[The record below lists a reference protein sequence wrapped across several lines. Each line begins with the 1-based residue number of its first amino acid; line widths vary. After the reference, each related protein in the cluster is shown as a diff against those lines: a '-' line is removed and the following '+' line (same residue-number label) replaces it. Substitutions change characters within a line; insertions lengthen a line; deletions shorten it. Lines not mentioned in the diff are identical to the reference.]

1 MTSRLMKFQLPQ
13 LCRSIISFVYL
24 TNNLASHHH
33 QYVLNCR
40 IIQARKYIESGLS
53 TSRAALDAGFADNSH
68 LNRHFKRVFG
78 LTSTQY
84 QRQLSR

>member
-1 MTSRLMKFQLPQ
+1 M
-13 LCRSIISFVYL
+13 
-24 TNNLASHHH
+24 
-33 QYVLNCR
+33 LNCR

-53 TSRAALDAGFADNSH
+53 TSRVALDAGFADNSH